1 MAIRLTTLFLWV
13 QRFHR
18 KVKTTYYTS
27 IAKLQLASYGD
38 SLKVN
43 NRCHFNRSVSVGNH
57 ANFNGMRVIGG
68 GMIKIGNY
76 FHSGIECMIISENHN
91 YEGAEIPYD
100 TTKILKTIEIDD
112 FVWFGNRVMVIG
124 NVRIGKGAIVA
135 AGSVV
140 CRDVPDYA
148 IVGGNPAR
156 VIKYR
161 DVNHFMELEAKG
173 AFQ

>member
-1 MAIRLTTLFLWV
+1 MANGLKNQFLWV
-13 QRFHR
+13 LKYRQ
-18 KVKTTYYTS
+18 KLKTIFFTS

-43 NRCHFNRSVSVGNH
+43 NRCHFNRCVSVGCH

-68 GMIKIGNY
+68 GKIIIGDY

-91 YEGAEIPYD
+91 YEGSEIPYD

-112 FVWFGNRVMVIG
+112 FVWFGNRVMVVG